1 MSYIK
6 VVTLMEFHGIFLLKK
21 KEKNCF
27 AKISISVLPWVVK
40 KNQTQDN
47 FSQNYLKSQN
57 LKKTNWLRLF
67 QEFMPADR
75 F

>member
-1 MSYIK
+1 MA
-6 VVTLMEFHGIFLLKK
+6 FFLLKK
-21 KEKNCF
+21 EESLFCQNLNICT
-27 AKISISVLPWVVK
+27 SMGCE